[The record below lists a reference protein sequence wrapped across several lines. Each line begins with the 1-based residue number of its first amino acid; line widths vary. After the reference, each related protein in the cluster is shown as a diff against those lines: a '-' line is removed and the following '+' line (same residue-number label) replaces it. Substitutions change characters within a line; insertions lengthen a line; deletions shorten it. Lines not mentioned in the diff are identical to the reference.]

1 MKKILFSLLAVA
13 AALVGC
19 TREIEP
25 EGSAVI
31 PVSKYLVINADCAP
45 MTKTDINEGK
55 STWTAGDKITVLY
68 NGEAYEYVAGTPSED
83 GKQTYFTSTAGITD
97 YDGTGLVA
105 YYEALSA
112 EDGTVGIAAERDI
125 EFFDLAQKNPACAPL
140 VGYTNA
146 ETLDNGV
153 INMHFENIFSV
164 IELRIDPA
172 GSQMTSPMKTLKIEP
187 AEGSTFEGYIT
198 CSGVVDASTL
208 ALETLQTGNVLTL
221 NFPDQA
227 DARVAQVIKFPVGRF
242 TSSKGLKV
250 TLTLEDGSEL
260 VKDIYKSGIT
270 TFSES
275 DGRYSV
281 QHLAKAMYAFSGGIG
296 CAQDLVD
303 FAAAVNN
310 GGSLIEY
317 MNDEG
322 KIVLLD
328 DIDMTGVTNWTP
340 IGNAKMT
347 SYNPTDGVP
356 FSGHFDGQGHSILN
370 FKMKPDLA
378 STKVEG
384 RTYGLFGFLQNATVE
399 NLTIGA
405 AEGDD
410 SELTFSADG
419 TTDVGVFTGVIRNST
434 LKNCVNYV
442 PMTVNGNKT
451 DNLRTTMAGF
461 AGYVISMASEK
472 TVLDNLKNYGS
483 ITGAP
488 GNNTKNGAT
497 SVMIAGI
504 AGLAHT
510 NASAVGNFITNCDNY
525 GNMTSSV
532 ARASGILG
540 AAQLMTTVENCNNY
554 GDQTNTSSNY
564 RIGLITCV
572 ISDECTVKD
581 CWNYGDLVT
590 TKTGGHAG
598 GLVCLLTKGSNTTT
612 PSCMVLG
619 GGNRGTIITDAT
631 TRGLLIANISQFAK
645 VDGMV
650 AGGALGTYNGGNYQM
665 ASITS
670 GNYMSYIGTYSTAN
684 ASKITN
690 IVYDGPDA
698 PGIRTADDLMELASL
713 VNAGS
718 DYSKFCQNGVV
729 VLLNDIDM
737 TGKTWTPIGN
747 AKVSNN
753 APTGGNAFTGKF
765 NGMGHSIRNIKLT
778 PTYSSAVDGTTYGLF
793 GFLNGAT
800 VENLVM
806 GAPSGDSSELTFKGN
821 GIVDA
826 GVVAGF
832 CRKSTIRNCVNYVP
846 MTCNGNAVDA
856 KRTTMAAFAGYVVTL
871 ADETAVLSNLVNYGD
886 MICKQG
892 SNVNNGGN
900 GVIVGG
906 IVGHAHGNN
915 AAVGNTIS
923 NCVNYGN
930 MTSEVSRTAGIA
942 GSIQNVT
949 TLSACK
955 NYGDQTN
962 TGTNIRPGMITCY
975 MSENCFMRN
984 CENYGD
990 LVLTKMNGNNVQ
1002 GGGLVCLISGA
1013 TAEITGG
1020 GNYGMIIGDILENTT
1035 ASSRYLGQI
1044 AANFSNFAKVD
1055 NVVVGGT
1062 IGTYNGGDYQMVSL
1076 NNDNYMDYIGVY
1088 SSANASKITNI
1099 IFDGADAINILF
1111 IGNSFTDDSVK
1122 HLPGM
1127 LAAAGIKN
1135 VNMVHMYYGGRLM
1148 SAYNSTWATA
1158 KDYSAYTCNAGA
1170 TGWTT
1175 VTGKSLKDIC
1185 ESRQWDVVTIQEHT
1199 GNAAAWVWND
1209 TAKSNVTGVINH
1221 IKESQTDAKIYYI
1234 MSQAYYN
1241 MDRIGFG
1248 SRSAI
1253 TWPVAFY
1260 NTDSSAGLTADQHAA
1275 KFAAK
1280 NKATAKAEQLA
1291 MYPVITAFAQEVMA
1305 ECDVDG
1311 IIPTGTMLQ
1320 NLRTTSCTTTAL
1332 DLTRDGYHMDL
1343 GLARY
1348 GASCTVFETV
1358 ITPLTGVKLDG
1369 NTYRFPDNATG
1380 TTPVTDANAP
1390 IALQAAR
1397 NAIAKPFEITDMSQ
1411 Y

>member
-1 MKKILFSLLAVA
+1 MKKILFSLMAVA

-25 EGSAVI
+25 EGSTVV

-68 NGEAYEYVAGTPSED
+68 NGDAYEYVAGTPSED
-83 GKQTYFTSTAGITD
+83 GKQTYFTSTAGITG

-187 AEGSTFEGYIT
+187 AEGSEFEGYIT

-260 VKDIYKSGIT
+260 VKNIYKSGIT

-310 GGSLIEY
+310 GSSLIEY

-554 GDQTNTSSNY
+554 GDQTNTSTNY

-572 ISDECTVKD
+572 ISDKCTVKD

-670 GNYMSYIGTYSTAN
+670 GNYMSYIGTYTTAN

-698 PGIRTADDLMELASL
+698 PGISTADDLLEFASL
-713 VNAGS
+713 VNQGK
-718 DYSKFCQNGVV
+718 DYSKFCQNGAV

-737 TGKTWTPIGN
+737 SGKTWTPIGN
-747 AKVSNN
+747 AKHNSYN
-753 APTGGNAFTGKF
+753 PDGNAFTGKF
-765 NGMGHSIRNIKLT
+765 NGWGHSIRNIKLT
-778 PTYSSAVDGTTYGLF
+778 PTYSSEVDGNTYGLF

-800 VENLVM
+800 VENLTI
-806 GAPSGDSSELTFKGN
+806 GAAEGDNSELTFKGN
-821 GIVDA
+821 GILDA
-826 GVVAGF
+826 GVFAGV
-832 CRKSTIRNCVNYVP
+832 CRNSTIKNCVNYVP
-846 MTCNGNAVDA
+846 MTVNGNAVDA
-856 KRTTMAAFAGYVVTL
+856 NRTAMGAFAGYVVTL

-1044 AANFSNFAKVD
+1044 AANFSNFAKVE
-1055 NVVVGGT
+1055 NVVVAGS
-1062 IGTYNGGDYQMVSL
+1062 IGTYNGGQYKMASL

-1088 SSANASKITNI
+1088 SAANSSKITNI
-1099 IFDGADAINILF
+1099 IFDGADAINVLF

-1148 SAYNSTWATA
+1148 SVYNNEWATA
-1158 KDYSAYTCNAGA
+1158 SDYNCYTCNAGQ
-1170 TGWTT
+1170 TSWTT
-1175 VTGKSLKDIC
+1175 STGKTLKDVA

-1199 GNAAAWVWND
+1199 GNAAAWTWNS
-1209 TAKSNVTGVINH
+1209 TAKANFAGVINH
-1221 IKESQTDAKIYYI
+1221 IKESQENAKIYYI
-1234 MSQAYYN
+1234 MSQAYQN
-1241 MDRIGFG
+1241 MDKIGSG
-1248 SRSAI
+1248 SKPSI
-1253 TWPVAFY
+1253 TWTDQIGMFNVISAFGQ
-1260 NTDSSAGLTADQHAA
+1260 N
-1275 KFAAK
+1275 
-1280 NKATAKAEQLA
+1280 
-1291 MYPVITAFAQEVMA
+1291 VMKD
-1305 ECDVDG
+1305 CDVDG

-1320 NLRTTSCTTTAL
+1320 NLRTTSL
-1332 DLTRDGYHMDL
+1332 NNSLGLTRDGYHMDY
-1343 GLARY
+1343 GLSRY
-1348 GASCTVFETV
+1348 GASCTVYEV
-1358 ITPLTGVKLDG
+1358 ALAPLTGKRLDDI
-1369 NTYRFPDNATG
+1369 TYLYNESGDG
-1380 TTPVTDANAP
+1380 KTPVTEANAP
-1390 IALQAAR
+1390 IAKLAAK

>member
-1 MKKILFSLLAVA
+1 MKKILFSLMAVA

-25 EGSAVI
+25 EGSTVV

-68 NGEAYEYVAGTPSED
+68 NGDAYEYVAGTPSED
-83 GKQTYFTSTAGITD
+83 GKQTYFTSTAGITG

-187 AEGSTFEGYIT
+187 AEGSEFEGYIT

-260 VKDIYKSGIT
+260 VKNIYKSGIT

-310 GGSLIEY
+310 GSSLIEY

-554 GDQTNTSSNY
+554 GDQTNTSTNY

-572 ISDECTVKD
+572 ISDKCTVKD

-670 GNYMSYIGTYSTAN
+670 GNYMSYIGTYTTAN

-698 PGIRTADDLMELASL
+698 PGISTADDLLEFASL
-713 VNAGS
+713 VNQGK
-718 DYSKFCQNGVV
+718 DYSKFCQNGAV

-737 TGKTWTPIGN
+737 SGKTWTPIGN
-747 AKVSNN
+747 AKHNSYN
-753 APTGGNAFTGKF
+753 PDGNAFTGKF
-765 NGMGHSIRNIKLT
+765 NGWGHSIRNIKLT
-778 PTYSSAVDGTTYGLF
+778 PTYSSEVDGNTYGLF

-800 VENLVM
+800 VENLTI
-806 GAPSGDSSELTFKGN
+806 GAAEGDNSELTFKGN
-821 GIVDA
+821 GIIDA
-826 GVVAGF
+826 GVLAGV
-832 CRKSTIRNCVNYVP
+832 CRNSTIKNCVNYVP
-846 MTCNGNAVDA
+846 MTVNGNAVDA
-856 KRTTMAAFAGYVVTL
+856 NRTAMGAFAGYVVTL

-906 IVGHAHGNN
+906 IVGHAHGNS

-975 MSENCFMRN
+975 MSESCFMRN

-1044 AANFSNFAKVD
+1044 AANFSNFAKVE
-1055 NVVVGGT
+1055 NVVVAGS
-1062 IGTYNGGDYQMVSL
+1062 IGTYNGGQYKMASL

-1088 SSANASKITNI
+1088 SAANSSKITNI
-1099 IFDGADAINILF
+1099 IFDGADAINVLF

-1148 SAYNSTWATA
+1148 SVYNNEWATA
-1158 KDYSAYTCNAGA
+1158 SDYNCYTCNAGQ
-1170 TGWTT
+1170 TSWTT
-1175 VTGKSLKDIC
+1175 STGKTLKDVA

-1199 GNAAAWVWND
+1199 GNAAAWTWNS
-1209 TAKSNVTGVINH
+1209 TAKANFAGVINH
-1221 IKESQTDAKIYYI
+1221 IKESQENAKIYYI
-1234 MSQAYYN
+1234 MSQAYQN
-1241 MDRIGFG
+1241 MDKIGSG
-1248 SRSAI
+1248 SKPSI
-1253 TWPVAFY
+1253 TWTDQIGMFNVISAFGQ
-1260 NTDSSAGLTADQHAA
+1260 N
-1275 KFAAK
+1275 
-1280 NKATAKAEQLA
+1280 
-1291 MYPVITAFAQEVMA
+1291 VMKD
-1305 ECDVDG
+1305 CDVDG

-1320 NLRTTSCTTTAL
+1320 NLRTTSL
-1332 DLTRDGYHMDL
+1332 NNSLGLTRDGYHMDY
-1343 GLARY
+1343 GLSRY
-1348 GASCTVFETV
+1348 GASCTVYEV
-1358 ITPLTGVKLDG
+1358 ALAPLTGKRLDDI
-1369 NTYRFPDNATG
+1369 TYLYNESGDG
-1380 TTPVTDANAP
+1380 KTPVTEANAP
-1390 IALQAAR
+1390 IAKLAAK